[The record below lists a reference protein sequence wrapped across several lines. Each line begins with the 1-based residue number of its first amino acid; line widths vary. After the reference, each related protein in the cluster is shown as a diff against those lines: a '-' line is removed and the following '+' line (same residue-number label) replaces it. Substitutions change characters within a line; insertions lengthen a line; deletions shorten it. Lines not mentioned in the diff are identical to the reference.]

1 MEYISSDT
9 NVWIDYMAIGKID
22 YPFKLPYK
30 YLMNKDAI
38 FDEFISPPGMREN
51 LIKLGL
57 IDTELNEKE
66 FYYALELST
75 RYHKLS
81 KYDMAALA
89 IAKKR
94 NIALLTGDAALR
106 KAAISEGVTVIGT
119 IGILDKLFEQ
129 QLIEMSEYKESLILL
144 IKHNGREVRLPQ
156 AELQKRLEQLDK
168 H

>member
-1 MEYISSDT
+1 
-9 NVWIDYMAIGKID
+9 
-22 YPFKLPYK
+22 
-30 YLMNKDAI
+30 
-38 FDEFISPPGMREN
+38 
-51 LIKLGL
+51 
-57 IDTELNEKE
+57 
-66 FYYALELST
+66 
-75 RYHKLS
+75 
-81 KYDMAALA
+81 MAALA

-129 QLIEMSEYKESLILL
+129 LLIEMSEYKESLILL
-144 IKHNGREVRLPQ
+144 IKPNGREVRLPQ